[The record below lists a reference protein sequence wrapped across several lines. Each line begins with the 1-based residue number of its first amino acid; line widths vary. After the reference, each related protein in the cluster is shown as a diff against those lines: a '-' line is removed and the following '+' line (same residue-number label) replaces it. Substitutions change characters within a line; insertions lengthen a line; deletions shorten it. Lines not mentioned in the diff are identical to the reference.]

1 LIFLNGLWSPSL
13 LWWRILRMCVIE
25 YFFRLL
31 FLILLCS
38 EAL

>member
-13 LWWRILRMCVIE
+13 LRWWILWMRVIE

-31 FLILLCS
+31 LLILLCS
-38 EAL
+38 KAL